1 MKKIT
6 CQFLS
11 IALLSTLFAACSRPV
26 AYFQNSPRES
36 YAKVASPGS
45 EYTVA
50 PVAVTESV
58 TPALAEVAAPATTSM
73 PVAMDQVDAL
83 VRNDSKLAADKTVQK
98 RLNRVRTLLATSAQV
113 DKSAAGHTVRKANF
127 AERMM
132 TKKLDKQLTKKFSPQ
147 QPTINSGTLATG
159 AVLVIIGLLLM
170 LLTTGTA
177 ATIGLVALVIGVIA
191 LLLGLL

>member
-11 IALLSTLFAACSRPV
+11 VALLSTLLAACSRPV

-36 YAKVASPGS
+36 FATATSPAPEASV
-45 EYTVA
+45 T
-50 PVAVTESV
+50 PVALNESV
-58 TPALAEVAAPATTSM
+58 TPDLAKVEAPRISSIPT
-73 PVAMDQVDAL
+73 AMDQVDAL
-83 VRNDSKLAADKTVQK
+83 VRNDSKLAADRTVQK
-98 RLNRVRTLLATSAQV
+98 RMDRVRTLLATSARV
-113 DKSAAGHTVRKANF
+113 DKSASGHTVRQSNF
-127 AERMM
+127 AERLM
-132 TKKLDKQLTKKFSPQ
+132 TKKLDKQITKKFSPQ
-147 QPTINSGTLATG
+147 QPTLNSGTLATG

-177 ATIGLVALVIGVIA
+177 ATIGLIALVIGVIA